1 MKKSMKI
8 VFGLIML
15 LFIGIS
21 FNGYKLKKQFDS
33 VDKTDEYWEFEKQN
47 ALTFSNIRIK
57 GGNKIYINIIPGSHS
72 KLHYKDEIKSDFKY
86 SVVDD
91 TLVIDFNQDLFMAK
105 VNQRRRRSY
114 KMLITY
120 KNLNSIMLDD
130 SYLDLGLKSENL
142 EIGVKGFST
151 LKLGATKVSMDS
163 LLINMSESAVATF
176 RYDDNPIK
184 INSLA
189 AKLID
194 STFMDIRS
202 TRIESFLPE
211 IFDKSEM
218 VIGSGINLTKGFL
231 LNQNITVD
239 SSKTK

>member
-1 MKKSMKI
+1 MKKSRKI
-8 VFGLIML
+8 VFGLIVL

-21 FNGYKLKKQFDS
+21 YNGYKLKRQFDI
-33 VDKTDEYWEFEKQN
+33 VDKTDDYWEYEEQN
-47 ALTFSNIRIK
+47 ALNFSNIRIN

-91 TLVIDFNQDLFMAK
+91 TLIIDFNQDLFMAK

-120 KNLNSIMLDD
+120 KNLNSILFDD
-130 SYLDLGLKSENL
+130 SYSDLGLKSENL
-142 EIGVKGFST
+142 EITVKGFST
-151 LKLGATKVSMDS
+151 LKLAATNVSMDS
-163 LLINMSESAVATF
+163 LIISLSESAVATF

-189 AKLID
+189 VKLVD

-218 VIGSGINLTKGFL
+218 VIGSGINLAKSSV

-239 SSKTK
+239 SSQTK